1 MLEEN
6 FERFFSHM
14 ANCRQPAK
22 KGYKVENLKHISLK
36 MINQA
41 AKGKGRVV
49 VFGDKDP
56 DGIFSSMIIKVYLE
70 QLMLIFQKN
79 SFERGEIGVDIRYS
93 EREKDGFGLS
103 EATYRTLSSTYALVI
118 TTDNGTSSDFHSFS
132 INNLIVIDHHPLNDG
147 EKLPADLLYILN
159 PNVWRKD
166 GLEYSTSGGMVAYD
180 VVRFM
185 DKVLREQ
192 NRHYQNY
199 LKQPD
204 SHHSHE
210 LMLEVL
216 KEYAA
221 FTLISDM
228 AVLDGNNR
236 RFVVEA
242 LKTASLKTDRIPLY
256 LLFEKE
262 FSQQKFSFGIAPK
275 INIDR
280 MGELHTINPDTG
292 LTYMESFIRPKSL
305 SEFTQAK
312 DFILSVD
319 KKRKDFLRESIYGQA
334 KGLDENNNIHLILI
348 DKEGAKVGIGG
359 LVAGKISQKYGKPCI
374 VAIPSSDKKKLSF
387 SARGE
392 NVKRI
397 LSAIIP
403 HAGGHSNACGG
414 WCEVK
419 GSVSETFSAVK
430 DRLALVGEIP
440 QKKNL
445 ALLHEPIKPLTW
457 RECVTLLERYGDLAE
472 GVEVMN
478 SFHVAVKNP
487 TVHAYNIHAS
497 GWGSISFGDRAKN
510 KKMIFDSFEYDIE
523 DIKKAEVI
531 VFKLNANGDL
541 SIVSLYRDTDAYLSQ
556 TVQLGEA
563 KDFNLN
569 SAVNDIALSSVPR
582 IDSASIKHLCTSDI
596 VAENIF
602 YYKEE
607 GILFENI
614 IEDGLVIVPSFIDKR
629 HPLAKRED
637 TLELFIGENES
648 TPLNGRDIAAAYSE
662 FAKRLLVTAKTKS
675 AIFMPEGMLNHELIS
690 DQAKAVIKK
699 IIASISKTGG
709 ANEDQKNS
717 IDPACVPL
725 VS

>member
-14 ANCRQPAK
+14 ANREQPAK

-41 AKGKGRVV
+41 ARGKGRIV

-103 EATYRTLSSTYALVI
+103 EATYQALSSTYALVI

-147 EKLPADLLYILN
+147 EKLPTDLLYILN
-159 PNVWRKD
+159 PNIWRKD

-180 VVRFM
+180 VVRFI

-192 NRHYQNY
+192 NGHYQNY
-199 LKQPD
+199 LKHPD
-204 SHHSHE
+204 NHHSHE

-216 KEYAA
+216 KEYAS
-221 FTLISDM
+221 FTLLSDM
-228 AVLDGNNR
+228 AILDRNNR

-242 LKTASLKTDRIPLY
+242 LKTASLKSDRIPLY
-256 LLFEKE
+256 SLFENE

-292 LTYMESFIRPKSL
+292 LTYMESFIRPKKL

-319 KKRKDFLRESIYGQA
+319 KKRKDFLRESIYQQA
-334 KGLDENNNIHLILI
+334 RELDEDNDVHLVLI
-348 DKEGAKVGIGG
+348 DKEGAKIGMGG
-359 LVAGKISQKYGKPCI
+359 LIAGKISQKYGKPSI
-374 VAIPSSDKKKLSF
+374 VAIPTSNKEKLSF

-397 LSAIIP
+397 LSSIIP
-403 HAGGHSNACGG
+403 HAGGHKNACGG
-414 WCEVK
+414 SCEVK
-419 GSVSETFSAVK
+419 GSVAGTFGAVQ
-430 DRLALVGEIP
+430 DRLALISEIP

-457 RECVTLLERYGDLAE
+457 KECVGVLDRYSDLAE
-472 GVEVMN
+472 GVEVMRD
-478 SFHVAVKNP
+478 FHVAVKNP
-487 TVHAYNIHAS
+487 AVHAYNIYAS
-497 GWGSISFGDRAKN
+497 GWGSVSFGDKAKS

-541 SIVSLYRDTDAYLSQ
+541 SIASLFHDTDAYLSQ
-556 TVQLGEA
+556 TVQLEEA
-563 KDFNLN
+563 KEFNLN
-569 SAVNDIALSSVPR
+569 SAVNDIALSSAPR
-582 IDSASIKHLCTSDI
+582 VESASMKHLCTSDI
-596 VAENIF
+596 IAENIF

-614 IEDGLVIVPSFIDKR
+614 IEDGLVIVPSYIQKR

-637 TLELFIGENES
+637 VLEFFVGENEN
-648 TPLNGRDIAAAYSE
+648 TALNSRDMATAYSE
-662 FAKRLLVTAKTKS
+662 FAKRLLITAKTKN
-675 AIFMPEGMLNHELIS
+675 AVFMPEGMLNHELIS

-709 ANEDQKNS
+709 ANEDPENN
-717 IDPACVPL
+717 IDSACSPL